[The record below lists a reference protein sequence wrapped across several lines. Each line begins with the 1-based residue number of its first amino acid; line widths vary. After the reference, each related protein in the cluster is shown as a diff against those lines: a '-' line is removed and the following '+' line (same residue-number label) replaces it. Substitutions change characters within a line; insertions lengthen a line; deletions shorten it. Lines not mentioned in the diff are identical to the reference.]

1 MTSKLEEYLAAQARG
16 DSAAYTKLTDR
27 QINLL
32 HHTFID
38 YQATSEFLEHPLV
51 IERAEGLYYWDTDGK
66 RYFDAIGGI
75 FVAVLGHRH
84 PRVMQALRDQMEKV
98 TFAAPL
104 HSTTN
109 VLLDFVEKLGK
120 VAPGS
125 LSFVKPYSGGSEAV
139 ESALKFARQYF
150 KQTGRPNKFKFV
162 SRYYAY
168 HGGTFGGMG
177 ASGSGTRKSKFEP
190 QMDGFLKVFPPSYY
204 RDRFS
209 SWEEANRFAARS
221 LEDVIVHEDPDTVAA
236 FLVEPI
242 GNTGGIITPTEEY
255 FQMLREICDRYGVL
269 LIFDEVITGFAKTG
283 NMFAAQTFGV
293 TPDIICTGKGISS
306 GAMPLGAMM
315 AREDMAEAFQGRPEE
330 NLHFA
335 HGHTFAG
342 NPLACAVG
350 LAVIDE
356 IVEKDLCGKAKR
368 LGEYLR
374 VKLADLKK
382 YGVVREIRGR
392 GVLLGVEL
400 VRDTN
405 SMEPFP
411 ELGKELKRT
420 ALEHGLILRVDPTWF
435 AVAPPLIAE
444 EKDIDEMCALI
455 DTSLRTAM
463 ERVYMREH

>member
-1 MTSKLEEYLAAQARG
+1 MASKLEEYLAAQARG
-16 DSAAYTKLTDR
+16 DSAAHTKLTDR

-38 YQATSEFLEHPLV
+38 YQATSEFLAHPLV
-51 IERAEGLYYWDTDGK
+51 IERAEGLYCWDTDGK

-84 PRVMQALRDQMEKV
+84 PRVMHALRDQMEKV

-104 HSTTN
+104 HSVTN
-109 VLLDFVEKLGK
+109 VLLDFVEKLGE
-120 VAPGS
+120 VAPGN
-125 LSFVKPYSGGSEAV
+125 LNFVKPYSGGSEAV

-177 ASGSGTRKSKFEP
+177 ASGSGMRKSKFEP

-221 LEDVIVHEDPDTVAA
+221 LEDVILHEDPDTVAA

-374 VKLADLKK
+374 SKLADLKK

-405 SMEPFP
+405 SMEAFP

-444 EKDIDEMCALI
+444 EADIDEMCVLI
-455 DTSLRTAM
+455 DASLRTAM